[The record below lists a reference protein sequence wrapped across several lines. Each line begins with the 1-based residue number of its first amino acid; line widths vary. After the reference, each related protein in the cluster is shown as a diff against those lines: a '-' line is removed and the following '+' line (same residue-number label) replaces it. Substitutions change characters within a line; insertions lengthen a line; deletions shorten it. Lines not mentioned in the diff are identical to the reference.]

1 MRESDSIAL
10 VKAKMEESGI
20 DLDEIDRMQFERP
33 IDKTKDIM
41 IDLERTHC
49 QYVRFNGRP

>member
-1 MRESDSIAL
+1 
-10 VKAKMEESGI
+10 MEESGI
-20 DLDEIDRMQFERP
+20 DMDEIDRMQFERP

>member
-1 MRESDSIAL
+1 MMRESDSIAL

-33 IDKTKDIM
+33 IDKSKDIM

-49 QYVRFNGRP
+49 